1 MEPKVRI
8 INKETLEET
17 GEVKLLKDLQV
28 WEVYQLVE
36 GNPSIFEVTDIKN
49 NEDGTILFK
58 LNTIAYSPKGIQNY
72 K

>member
-28 WEVYQLVE
+28 GEVYQLVE

-58 LNTIAYSPKGIQNY
+58 LNTITYSPKGIQNY
-72 K
+72 R